1 MRKKILFVINTFSR
15 AGAETALLDLLRKMD
30 ERNRESGNTKYDLSL
45 FVLMGQ
51 GELAG
56 KLPESVHLLNK
67 NYCMESVL
75 EPRGK
80 RHMVCTVLKAL
91 LCRGTGIKLAPYM
104 LRAYRQMRRS
114 GQVRIDKILWRALS
128 DGAVRLDETY
138 DLAIAFLEGGSTYY
152 VADHVK
158 AKKKAAFIHIDYERA
173 GYSRE
178 LDQNCYLKYDALFP
192 IGEQV
197 RRQFVKVYP
206 ECADR
211 TKIFHNI
218 LEVDKIHARAQEPG
232 GFMDSYD
239 GIRILTVG
247 RLTEQKAYPVAIEA
261 MRLLKQ
267 QGVKARWYVLGEGP
281 EREMLEQQ
289 IAKAGLQED
298 FLLLGATDNPYP
310 YFAQTDI
317 YVHATRYEGKSIAI
331 QEAQILGCPIVAS
344 DINWEQIEQ
353 GKDGL
358 LCSLDAKAVMEAIL
372 TLIEDPDMR
381 KRFGQAALQ
390 KTVSFTEDIRL
401 FDRLLE
407 DESEMYG
414 KRRLDEQKNV

>member
-15 AGAETALLDLLRKMD
+15 AGAETALLDLLCKMD
-30 ERNRESGNTKYDLSL
+30 EQNRESGNTRYDLSL

-51 GELAG
+51 GELAV

-80 RHMVCTVLKAL
+80 RHMVCTVRKAL

-104 LRAYRQMRRS
+104 FRAYRQMRRS

-138 DLAIAFLEGGSTYY
+138 DLAIAFLEGGSAYY

-158 AKKKAAFIHIDYERA
+158 AKKKAAFIHIDYKRA

-218 LEVDKIHARAQEPG
+218 LEVDKIRARAQEPG
-232 GFMDSYD
+232 GFTDSYD

-261 MRLLKQ
+261 MHLLKQ
-267 QGVKARWYVLGEGP
+267 RGVDARWYVLGDGP
-281 EREMLEQQ
+281 ERKKLEKQ
-289 IAKAGLQED
+289 IAEDGLQED
-298 FLLLGATDNPYP
+298 FLLLGASENPYP

-317 YVHATRYEGKSIAI
+317 YVHATGFEGKSIAI
-331 QEAQILGCPIVAS
+331 QEAQVLGCAIVAS
-344 DINWEQIEQ
+344 EINWEQINQ
-353 GKDGL
+353 DVDGL
-358 LCSLDAKAVMEAIL
+358 LCVLDAKAIMEAVL
-372 TLIEDPDMR
+372 DLIENPDKR
-381 KRFGQAALQ
+381 KRLGEAALQ
-390 KTVSFTEDIRL
+390 KTVSFTEDIQ
-401 FDRLLE
+401 LL
-407 DESEMYG
+407 DQL
-414 KRRLDEQKNV
+414 LDGEQ

>member
-15 AGAETALLDLLRKMD
+15 AGAETALLDLLCKLEEPD
-30 ERNRESGNTKYDLSL
+30 RESEEKKYDISL

-51 GELAG
+51 GELASR
-56 KLPESVHLLNK
+56 LPESVHLLNK

-80 RHMVCTVLKAL
+80 YHMIKTVLKSL
-91 LCRGTGIKLAPYM
+91 LRRGNGFRLAGYM
-104 LRAYRQMRRS
+104 MRAYRQMRRK
-114 GQVRIDKILWRALS
+114 GMVRWDKILWRAIS
-128 DGAVRLDETY
+128 DGAERPDETY
-138 DLAIAFLEGGSTYY
+138 DLAVAFLEGGSAYY
-152 VADHVK
+152 VADHVR
-158 AKKKAAFIHIDYERA
+158 AKKKAAFIHIDYEKA

-178 LDQNCYLKYDALFP
+178 LDRDCYVKYDALFP

-197 RRQFVKVYP
+197 RRQFEKIYP

-211 TKIFHNI
+211 TCIFHNMI
-218 LEVDKIHARAQEPG
+218 NVDKIRARAQEKG
-232 GFMDSYD
+232 GFSDIYD

-267 QGVKARWYVLGEGP
+267 EGVKARWYVLGEGP
-281 EREMLEQQ
+281 EREKLKQQ
-289 IAKAGLQED
+289 IREEGLQKD

-317 YVHATRYEGKSIAI
+317 YVHATGFEGKSIAI

-344 DINWEQIEQ
+344 DINWEQIED

-358 LCSLDAKAVMEAIL
+358 ICALDAHAVAQAVRS
-372 TLIEDPDMR
+372 LIDDPD
-381 KRFGQAALQ
+381 KRGRMGHAAQ
-390 KTVSFTEDIRL
+390 QRMVSFTEDIRL
-401 FDRLLE
+401 
-407 DESEMYG
+407 
-414 KRRLDEQKNV
+414 LDELLAEK

>member
-1 MRKKILFVINTFSR
+1 
-15 AGAETALLDLLRKMD
+15 MD
-30 ERNRESGNTKYDLSL
+30 
-45 FVLMGQ
+45 
-51 GELAG
+51 
-56 KLPESVHLLNK
+56 
-67 NYCMESVL
+67 SVL

-80 RHMVCTVLKAL
+80 RHMMCTVRKAL

-138 DLAIAFLEGGSTYY
+138 DLAIAFLEGGSAYY

-218 LEVDKIHARAQEPG
+218 LDVDKIRARAQEPG

-289 IAKAGLQED
+289 IAKDGLQEE
-298 FLLLGATDNPYP
+298 FFLLGACNNPYP
-310 YFAQTDI
+310 YFAQADI
-317 YVHATRYEGKSIAI
+317 YVHATGFEGKSIAI

-344 DINWEQIEQ
+344 DINWEQIQ
-353 GKDGL
+353 HGVDGL
-358 LCSLDAKAVMEAIL
+358 ICPLDAKAVASAVQE
-372 TLIEDPDMR
+372 LIENPTQR
-381 KRFGQAALQ
+381 KRLGQAAQ
-390 KTVSFTEDIRL
+390 HKNVSFTEDIQML
-401 FDRLLE
+401 DQLLAS
-407 DESEMYG
+407 ES
-414 KRRLDEQKNV
+414 

>member
-30 ERNRESGNTKYDLSL
+30 ERNRESGKIQYDLSL

-51 GELAG
+51 GELASR
-56 KLPESVHLLNK
+56 LPESVHLLNRK
-67 NYCMESVL
+67 YSMDSVL

-80 RHMVCTVLKAL
+80 RHMMCTVRKAL

-138 DLAIAFLEGGSTYY
+138 DLAIAFLEGGSAYY

-218 LEVDKIHARAQEPG
+218 LDVDKIRARAQEPG

-289 IAKAGLQED
+289 IAKDGLQEE
-298 FLLLGATDNPYP
+298 FFLLGACNNPYP
-310 YFAQTDI
+310 YFAQADI
-317 YVHATRYEGKSIAI
+317 YVHATGFEGKSIAI

-344 DINWEQIEQ
+344 DINWEQIQ
-353 GKDGL
+353 HGVDGL
-358 LCSLDAKAVMEAIL
+358 ICPLDAKAVASAVQE
-372 TLIEDPDMR
+372 LIENPTQR
-381 KRFGQAALQ
+381 KRLGQAAQ
-390 KTVSFTEDIRL
+390 HKNVSFTEDIQML
-401 FDRLLE
+401 DQLLAS
-407 DESEMYG
+407 ES
-414 KRRLDEQKNV
+414 

>member
-30 ERNRESGNTKYDLSL
+30 ERNRESGKIQYDLSL

-114 GQVRIDKILWRALS
+114 GQVRMDKILWRALS
-128 DGAVRLDETY
+128 DGEVRLDETY
-138 DLAIAFLEGGSTYY
+138 DLAIAFLEGGSAYY

-178 LDQNCYLKYDALFP
+178 LDQNCYRKYDALFP

-218 LEVDKIHARAQEPG
+218 LDVDKIRARAQEPG

-261 MRLLKQ
+261 MRLLKR
-267 QGVKARWYVLGEGP
+267 QGVVCARRRPGAGNAGAADCKS
-281 EREMLEQQ
+281 R
-289 IAKAGLQED
+289 IAGRLPAAG
-298 FLLLGATDNPYP
+298 GN
-310 YFAQTDI
+310 
-317 YVHATRYEGKSIAI
+317 R
-331 QEAQILGCPIVAS
+331 
-344 DINWEQIEQ
+344 
-353 GKDGL
+353 
-358 LCSLDAKAVMEAIL
+358 
-372 TLIEDPDMR
+372 
-381 KRFGQAALQ
+381 
-390 KTVSFTEDIRL
+390 
-401 FDRLLE
+401 
-407 DESEMYG
+407 
-414 KRRLDEQKNV
+414 

>member
-1 MRKKILFVINTFSR
+1 
-15 AGAETALLDLLRKMD
+15 
-30 ERNRESGNTKYDLSL
+30 
-45 FVLMGQ
+45 
-51 GELAG
+51 
-56 KLPESVHLLNK
+56 
-67 NYCMESVL
+67 MESVL

-80 RHMVCTVLKAL
+80 RHMVCTVRKAL

-104 LRAYRQMRRS
+104 FRAYRQMRRS

-138 DLAIAFLEGGSTYY
+138 DLAIAFLEGGSAYY

-218 LEVDKIHARAQEPG
+218 LDVDKIRARAQEPG
-232 GFMDSYD
+232 GFTDSYD

-261 MRLLKQ
+261 MQLLKQ
-267 QGVKARWYVLGEGP
+267 RGVKARWYVLGEGP

-289 IAKAGLQED
+289 IAKDGLQED

-344 DINWEQIEQ
+344 EINWEQIDQ
-353 GKDGL
+353 NVDGL
-358 LCSLDAKAVMEAIL
+358 ICALDAKSVMEAIL

-414 KRRLDEQKNV
+414 NRRLDEQKNV

>member
-15 AGAETALLDLLRKMD
+15 AGAETALLDLLYKLD
-30 ERNRESGNTKYDLSL
+30 GIHDAAEDKKYEISL

-51 GELAG
+51 GELASR
-56 KLPESVHLLNK
+56 LPESVHLLNRK
-67 NYCMESVL
+67 YSMDSVL

-80 RHMVCTVLKAL
+80 RHMIATVLKAL
-91 LCRGTGIKLAPYM
+91 LHKGTGVRLTPYM
-104 LRAYRQMRRS
+104 LKAYRQMRRS
-114 GQVRIDKILWRALS
+114 GEVRIDKILWRALS
-128 DGAVRLDETY
+128 DGAPEFDETY
-138 DLAIAFLEGGSTYY
+138 DLAIAFLEGGSAYY

-158 AKKKAAFIHIDYERA
+158 AKKKAAFIHIDYEKA

-178 LDQNCYLKYDALFP
+178 LDRDCYIQYDALFP

-197 RRQFVKVYP
+197 RSQFLKVYP
-206 ECADR
+206 ECAGR
-211 TKIFHNI
+211 TDIFHNI
-218 LEVDKIHARAQEPG
+218 LDVNLIRAKAKETG
-232 GFMDSYD
+232 GFSDTYS

-247 RLTEQKAYPVAIEA
+247 RLTKQKAYPVAIEA
-261 MRLLKQ
+261 MHLLKQ
-267 QGVKARWYVLGEGP
+267 RGLRARWYVLGEGP

-414 KRRLDEQKNV
+414 KRRMDEQKNV